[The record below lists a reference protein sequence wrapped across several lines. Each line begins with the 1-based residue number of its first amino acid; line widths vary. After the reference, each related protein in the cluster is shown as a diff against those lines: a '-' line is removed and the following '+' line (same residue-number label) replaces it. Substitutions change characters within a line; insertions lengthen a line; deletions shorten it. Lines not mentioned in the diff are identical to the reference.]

1 MLLVFHILFLD
12 MPCLIYYIFTYLYH
26 KRKYVYF
33 ELMCHNNGKFDW
45 SLLAFFTNYNLYN
58 HRHHHL
64 INPKICTIF
73 CNCLYFFL
81 PYTIEKKSHVTFKNW
96 LILHVLLL
104 PLLLLSLC
112 ELTYKAVKLIMQDQV
127 YFSKKNQKKLHEVFS
142 IKNLYQ
148 NYTTYYYTT
157 SSSWALFICWVFCR
171 VALRFHISHIRH

>member
-1 MLLVFHILFLD
+1 

-45 SLLAFFTNYNLYN
+45 SLLAFFLQTITY
-58 HRHHHL
+58 
-64 INPKICTIF
+64 IIIVIIICTIF

-127 YFSKKNQKKLHEVFS
+127 YFSKKKTKKKLHEVFS

-148 NYTTYYYTT
+148 KLYHLLLYYLQFLGSFYM
-157 SSSWALFICWVFCR
+157 LG
-171 VALRFHISHIRH
+171 LL